1 MAKTQRRSSTK
12 PKYLELKKPR
22 KPWKFIG
29 MYCFSGRFEQRKLRV
44 IARLNE
50 AVLDIHD
57 AIGEVKNAI
66 VVGHDDHGMSVF
78 LCELA

>member
-1 MAKTQRRSSTK
+1 
-12 PKYLELKKPR
+12 
-22 KPWKFIG
+22 